1 MKQRDCTLSFI
12 HVFSGHMGHEG
23 QYLSP
28 QDMMPP
34 SSPEPL
40 MHPDEQYLMT
50 SLPPRSLAPQ
60 FQPHSSENWG

>member
-1 MKQRDCTLSFI
+1 
-12 HVFSGHMGHEG
+12 MGHEG

-28 QDMMPP
+28 QDMMAPS

-50 SLPPRSLAPQ
+50 SLPPRSMASQ
-60 FQPHSSENWG
+60 YQPHGGETWG